1 MKNVRRIV
9 FWLHLATGVS
19 AGAVVLIMSVTGVLL
34 TYEKQMLRW
43 ADTRTYRQPP
53 PEAGAERLPID
64 RLVQAV
70 SDANGGAA
78 ATTVTVWA
86 DRSAPAAVA
95 IGTRPVYVNPYT
107 GVVLGGGSEKLRAF
121 FRRVTDW
128 HRYLGAAA
136 GPGRVTGRAI
146 TGACNLAFLFL
157 VVSGFFL
164 WMPKIWTWRQIR
176 NIAWFKGGLRAK
188 ARDFN
193 WHNAIGFWSAVPLA
207 IVVFSGAVISYP
219 WMSNL
224 VYRIAGEAP
233 PPAAQRA
240 PGAGGGGGG
249 AEPRGPRAGQ
259 PEVPA
264 GLDKMWTRAES
275 QVDGWKSI
283 LLRLPVSAGVPG
295 ARSERAGVE
304 AGVPVVFTI
313 DRGEAGEPQ
322 KRSTL
327 TLNGS
332 TGEVIRWEPF
342 SSLTPGRRLRSIL
355 RFAHTGEVL
364 GVVGQTIA
372 GLVSAGGA
380 VLVYT
385 GISLAIRRLWAAFAA
400 PGRYGS
406 FGEPRRSAPA
416 DRRARRRAWRRLRSS
431 TGVVV
436 ATYAADSTTSVSSS
450 NPDRS
455 PRNRH
460 ERPSSGRPPRTDTI
474 T

>member
-34 TYEKQMLRW
+34 TYEKQMLKW

-53 PEAGAERLPID
+53 EAGAQRLPID
-64 RLVQAV
+64 RLVRAV

-86 DRSAPAAVA
+86 DRSAPVAVA

-128 HRYLGAAA
+128 HRYLGAAV

-157 VVSGFFL
+157 VVSGFYL

-207 IVVFSGAVISYP
+207 IVVFSGSVISYP
-219 WMSNL
+219 WVSNL
-224 VYRIAGEAP
+224 VYRVAGEAP
-233 PPAAQRA
+233 PAPAQRA
-240 PGAGGGGGG
+240 GGPSVGGAAAGGGGRGEGPGAGRGG
-249 AEPRGPRAGQ
+249 QVQSLAGV
-259 PEVPA
+259 ER
-264 GLDKMWTRAES
+264 MWTRAEN
-275 QVDGWKSI
+275 QVEGWKGI
-283 LLRLPVSAGVPG
+283 AVRLPASAG
-295 ARSERAGVE
+295 A
-304 AGVPVVFTI
+304 PVVFTI
-313 DRGEAGEPQ
+313 DRGEAGQPQ

-327 TLNGS
+327 TLDGS
-332 TGEVIRWEPF
+332 TGEVTRWEPF

-355 RFAHTGEVL
+355 RFAHTGEVAGL
-364 GVVGQTIA
+364 LGQTIA
-372 GLVSAGGA
+372 GVVSAGGA
-380 VLVYT
+380 VLVWT
-385 GISLAIRRLWAAFAA
+385 GISLALRRLW
-400 PGRYGS
+400 G
-406 FGEPRRSAPA
+406 
-416 DRRARRRAWRRLRSS
+416 WRRQRSS
-431 TGVVV
+431 AGAVQES
-436 ATYAADSTTSVSSS
+436 YAAGSTTSVSSA

-455 PRNRH
+455 SRNRH
-460 ERPSSGRPPRTDTI
+460 VRAS
-474 T
+474 

>member
-1 MKNVRRIV
+1 MKIVRRVV
-9 FWLHLATGVS
+9 FWMHLATGVS

-34 TYEKQMLRW
+34 TYEKQIIRW
-43 ADTRTYRQPP
+43 ADTRTYREAPP
-53 PEAGAERLPID
+53 TPDAQRLPID
-64 RLVQAV
+64 RLVRAV
-70 SDANGGAA
+70 SDSNGGAA

-86 DRSAPAAVA
+86 DRSAPVAVA

-107 GVVLGGGSEKLRAF
+107 GAVLGGGAEKLRAF
-121 FRRVTDW
+121 FRRMTDW

-157 VVSGFFL
+157 VVSGFYL

-176 NIAWFKGGLRAK
+176 NIVWFRGGLRAK

-219 WMSNL
+219 WVSNL

-233 PPAAQRA
+233 PAQRA
-240 PGAGGGGGG
+240 GGPGAGGQGAGGGGRGEGPGAGRGG
-249 AEPRGPRAGQ
+249 Q
-259 PEVPA
+259 VQS
-264 GLDKMWTRAES
+264 LDGVDRLWARAEN
-275 QVDGWKSI
+275 QVEGWKSI
-283 LLRLPVSAGVPG
+283 AVRLPASAG
-295 ARSERAGVE
+295 A
-304 AGVPVVFTI
+304 PVVFTI
-313 DRGEAGEPQ
+313 DRGEAGQPQ

-327 TLNGS
+327 TLDGS
-332 TGEVIRWEPF
+332 TGEITRWEPF

-364 GVVGQTIA
+364 GLAGQTIA

-400 PGRYGS
+400 PRHSGS
-406 FGEPRRSAPA
+406 FGEPRRSALGF
-416 DRRARRRAWRRLRSS
+416 RRARRRGWRRLRANAGAVQESYAPGS
-431 TGVVV
+431 I
-436 ATYAADSTTSVSSS
+436 ATVSSS
-450 NPDRS
+450 NPERS
-455 PRNRH
+455 SRSRH
-460 ERPSSGRPPRTDTI
+460 ERPSSGRPARTDTI
-474 T
+474 M